1 MRSTRSFLLVVSAI
15 LVACLL
21 GGGLAVKVGAGESSF
36 HQVVVFSEV
45 LSLVLENYVDPV
57 EADRLLTAAYEG
69 MLGGLDAHGA
79 YLTAEEV
86 REWKAGNDGA
96 LAHPGFA
103 VLKAGRSLQVVSVDE
118 GSPAAEAGIEIGDQ
132 IRSIDGRPIRDLSL
146 DQSWRL
152 LQGKVGS
159 TVVLDVLHPS
169 DGFRREEIE
178 AGRVLPAA
186 RPYELNVLRGVGI
199 LRVRDLA
206 RFPADDVAEE
216 LGDVWSRGITT
227 LLVDIRNLA
236 DSSPRRAGEAAGLFA
251 SGPLMHLRDR
261 SGEVV
266 ESVNG
271 TREATAWD
279 GEIAVLVNGAT
290 AGSAEAFASVIR
302 SRRDAVVLGESTYG
316 LGSEARLFEL
326 ENGSGLLISSAL
338 WETESG
344 DQWNSDGITP
354 DNVIRG
360 QGDDLAAMSV
370 DQLEEALNFLEG
382 GKPSPEQEPE
392 S

>member
-1 MRSTRSFLLVVSAI
+1 MRSTRSFLLVVSAA

-57 EADRLLTAAYEG
+57 EAERLLTAAYEG

-79 YLTAEEV
+79 YLTPEEV
-86 REWKAGNDGA
+86 REWKAGAAGG
-96 LAHPGFA
+96 LAHPGLVA
-103 VLKAGRSLQVVSVDE
+103 LKAGRSLHVVSVEE
-118 GSPAAEAGIEIGDQ
+118 GSPAAEGGIVVGDQ
-132 IRSIDGRPIRDLSL
+132 IRSIDGRPIGDLAL

-152 LQGKVGS
+152 LQGAVGT
-159 TVVLDVLHPS
+159 TVSLDVLHPS
-169 DGFRREEIE
+169 DGFKREEIE
-178 AGRVLPAA
+178 VGRVLPAA
-186 RPYELNVLRGVGI
+186 RPFDLSVHRGVGV
-199 LRVRDLA
+199 LRVHDLS

-216 LGDVWSRGITT
+216 LGDVRSRGITM
-227 LLVDIRNLA
+227 LLLDVRNLA
-236 DSSPRRAGEAAGLFA
+236 DSSPREAGEAAALFA
-251 SGPLMHLRDR
+251 HGPLMHLRDR
-261 SGEVV
+261 SGKVV

-271 TREATAWD
+271 SRVGTAWD

-290 AGSAEAFASVIR
+290 AGGAEALASVVR

-338 WETESG
+338 WETDSG
-344 DQWNSDGITP
+344 DRWNSDGITP

-360 QGDDLAAMSV
+360 EGDDHAAASL

-382 GKPSPEQEPE
+382 GEPSPEQEPE

>member
-132 IRSIDGRPIRDLSL
+132 IRSIDGRPIRDIRLPEKALISTRAKPMRISPFWVVVSARTTST
-146 DQSWRL
+146 SWQPRTPVSKPCSSS
-152 LQGKVGS
+152 GIIPN
-159 TVVLDVLHPS
+159 PS
-169 DGFRREEIE
+169 
-178 AGRVLPAA
+178 
-186 RPYELNVLRGVGI
+186 
-199 LRVRDLA
+199 
-206 RFPADDVAEE
+206 RFPRERSVLAVNSPTARC
-216 LGDVWSRGITT
+216 WSSSATT
-227 LLVDIRNLA
+227 SCSIPSTK
-236 DSSPRRAGEAAGLFA
+236 SSFRK
-251 SGPLMHLRDR
+251 
-261 SGEVV
+261 
-266 ESVNG
+266 
-271 TREATAWD
+271 T
-279 GEIAVLVNGAT
+279 
-290 AGSAEAFASVIR
+290 
-302 SRRDAVVLGESTYG
+302 
-316 LGSEARLFEL
+316 
-326 ENGSGLLISSAL
+326 LIS
-338 WETESG
+338 
-344 DQWNSDGITP
+344 P
-354 DNVIRG
+354 
-360 QGDDLAAMSV
+360 
-370 DQLEEALNFLEG
+370 
-382 GKPSPEQEPE
+382 
-392 S
+392 